1 MKQGFFTIL
10 GNTPIADKV
19 YKLTLTGDTGAITA
33 PGQFVNLLIPSLYL
47 RRPISVCD
55 WDDSTLTLIYKV
67 VGEGTRA
74 LSEMAAGMK
83 LDILTGLGNGFSALA
98 KKLRESGLDVTVLL
112 GFGKKTDVFYL
123 EEFASIGVRVLC
135 ATMDGS
141 VGTKGTVIDAIR
153 AVNPAFDSLYAC
165 GPIPML
171 RALYDF
177 TSCPALFSFEERMG
191 CGFGACMGCTC
202 HTVSGSKRICKD
214 GPVLAREEIVW
225 RT

>member
-1 MKQGFFTIL
+1 MAEDEDDINYDEPEEVYSDPDD
-10 GNTPIADKV
+10 GNK
-19 YKLTLTGDTGAITA
+19 
-33 PGQFVNLLIPSLYL
+33 
-47 RRPISVCD
+47 
-55 WDDSTLTLIYKV
+55 
-67 VGEGTRA
+67 
-74 LSEMAAGMK
+74 
-83 LDILTGLGNGFSALA
+83 
-98 KKLRESGLDVTVLL
+98 
-112 GFGKKTDVFYL
+112 
-123 EEFASIGVRVLC
+123 
-135 ATMDGS
+135 
-141 VGTKGTVIDAIR
+141 KGTVIDAIR
-153 AVNPAFDSLYAC
+153 AESPAFDSLYAC